1 MNVVNRITAMPDACC
16 ATATPSP
23 AKHRCRKNTRVTN
36 TKRNCCYGLTAL
48 ALLACAPAARA
59 VAQDIP
65 RRTTYGLEVA
75 FRSGH
80 ADRGFIIN
88 DRPVVQPVLWFAG
101 NSTEFSAWSSFPL
114 DQTTDGAR
122 PQIVE
127 LELTHEQTWGKF
139 TVGPA
144 VRMYFYHDALN
155 AERERSLEGWLNLS
169 YDVGPFRLF
178 TRHSLDVLTYKGAY
192 FVDAGIESEHRI
204 SPRSELGG
212 SLGAGWASARF
223 NDDYAGLAKR
233 ALDRVRAATWL
244 TVYMKRFYVGPH
256 LEFSTIVDPAVRA
269 ATPRPTYLLVRLSM
283 GGEF

>member
-1 MNVVNRITAMPDACC
+1 MINTQR
-16 ATATPSP
+16 
-23 AKHRCRKNTRVTN
+23 RCWRR
-36 TKRNCCYGLTAL
+36 LMSL
-48 ALLACAPAARA
+48 ALLACAPIARA
-59 VAQDIP
+59 SAQDIP
-65 RRTTYGLEVA
+65 QRATYGVEIA

-88 DRPVVQPVLWFAG
+88 DRPVVQPVMWFSG
-101 NSTEFSAWSSFPL
+101 SGTEFSAWSSFAVA
-114 DQTTDGAR
+114 QTTDGGR

-127 LELTHEQTWGKF
+127 LELTHEQTWGKV

-155 AERERSLEGWLNLS
+155 ADRDRSLEGWLNLS
-169 YDVGPFRLF
+169 YDVGPFSLF

-192 FVDAGIESEHRI
+192 FVDAGIESEHHV
-204 SPRSELGG
+204 SPPLEIGG

-244 TVYMKRFYVGPH
+244 TVHVQQFYVGPH
-256 LEFSTIVDPAVRA
+256 FEFSTIVDPAIRA
-269 ATPRPTYLLVRLSM
+269 AVTRPTYFLVRLSM